1 MSDPTHAAG
10 EWVGGEI
17 ARVRCRR
24 FLPPN
29 PQPGGIVWLADFDG
43 LTPEASPAWTGE
55 LARRGVA
62 AICPLAG
69 PTWWL
74 DRPDPGFTGDDSGTG
89 VTAWRW
95 LKDEL
100 APAAADALGV
110 PVCWAGA
117 GAGGAAAVR
126 AGFGLRN
133 TPAVWALAPAVNLEA
148 VYGRGSTLDA
158 LFPAAEAARTAG
170 VLTAV
175 NALARPRKLR
185 IACDPGEIWFPGC
198 ELLADKLASGGVPHE
213 FDPAPAG
220 PDRAA
225 ALDAAGT
232 GAARFLADA
241 LTFMV

>member
-1 MSDPTHAAG
+1 MCGVP
-10 EWVGGEI
+10 
-17 ARVRCRR
+17 CQR
-24 FLPPN
+24 FAPVN
-29 PQPGGIVWLADFDG
+29 PLPGGLVWLTDFDG

-55 LARRGVA
+55 LGRRGVPA
-62 AICPLAG
+62 LCPLAG

-74 DRPDPGFTGDDSGTG
+74 DRPDPGFRGGTDR
-89 VTAWRW
+89 TAWQW
-95 LKDEL
+95 VKQEL
-100 APAAADALGV
+100 APAAAELFGG

-126 AGFGLRN
+126 AGFSVRN

-148 VYGRGSTLDA
+148 VHGRGSTLDS
-158 LFPAAEAARTAG
+158 LFPTAEAARTAG

-185 IACDPGEIWFPGC
+185 LACDPGEVWFAGC
-198 ELLADKLASGGVPHE
+198 ELLSDKLASGGVPHE
-213 FDPAPAG
+213 TDFARTG

-225 ALDAAGT
+225 ALEAAGA
-232 GAARFLADA
+232 GAVRFVADA